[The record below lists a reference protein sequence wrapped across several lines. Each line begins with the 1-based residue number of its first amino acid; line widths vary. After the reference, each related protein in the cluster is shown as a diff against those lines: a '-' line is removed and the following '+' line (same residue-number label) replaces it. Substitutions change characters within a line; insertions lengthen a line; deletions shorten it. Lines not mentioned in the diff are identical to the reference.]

1 MRVKGLP
8 VSTVEDK
15 LEAPSLCASE
25 GAFLF
30 IADDTMEAPSFCA
43 SERAICFCRRGYQA
57 WNSKH

>member
-1 MRVKGLP
+1 MRVKGLS

-43 SERAICFCRRGYQA
+43 SERAICFCR
-57 WNSKH
+57 